1 MHIQPIDFD
10 RPGELMTGLYDA
22 YLAAH
27 AHEPGPKLSLLRLS
41 VIARLGPPGDRV
53 ETWVLTDGGEV
64 AGGYSLA
71 LPQHDNRHMGWIFPL
86 VVRPELRG
94 RGLGTQLFEHALGR
108 MRAHGR
114 TLLLT
119 ETPTTGVG
127 ARFARAHGMTVALQ
141 EARRTLDLR
150 TADWDALRGMLPE
163 VPGYTVERFAGPA
176 GPELLADLATVMSG
190 MNDAPRDADVQDMT
204 FSLDRLRLREER
216 VTVGGETCYTM
227 IARRDSDG
235 APAGYTRIYLAADR
249 SDGWGHQTDTTVLRE
264 HRGHR
269 LGLLLKISNLLWL
282 REREPHLE
290 RIITWN
296 ATSNTHMLAINEAMG
311 FELLDE
317 WDEWRL
323 TVRPLAE

>member
-10 RPGELMTGLYDA
+10 RPGELMTGLHDA

-27 AHEPGPKLSLLRLS
+27 AHEPGPKLSLTRLS
-41 VIARLGPPGDRV
+41 VIALLGPPGDRV
-53 ETWVLTDGGEV
+53 ESWVLTDGGKV

-71 LPQHDNRHMGWIFPL
+71 LPQSDNRHMGWLFPL

-94 RGLGTQLFEHALGR
+94 RGLGSELFEHALGR

-150 TADWDALRGMLPE
+150 TADWAALRGMLPE
-163 VPGYTVERFAGPA
+163 VPGYRVERFAGPA
-176 GPELLADLATVMSG
+176 GPELLADLATLMSG
-190 MNDAPRDADVQDMT
+190 MNDAPRDADVEDMT
-204 FSLDRLRLREER
+204 FNLDRLRLREER
-216 VTVGGETCYTM
+216 VTLGGETCYTV
-227 IARRDSDG
+227 IARRESDG
-235 APAGYTRIYLAADR
+235 APAGYTRIYLTADR
-249 SDGWGHQTDTTVLRE
+249 SDGWGHQADTTVLRE

-269 LGLLLKISNLLWL
+269 LGLLLKLSNLLWL

-296 ATSNTHMLAINEAMG
+296 ATSNAHMLAINEAMG

-323 TVRPLAE
+323 TV